1 MKNGINHWTETHN
14 VSPSYSLSLTRLYTG
29 YLVTLRSGV
38 KTKQLKCDFQM
49 TTNYFSSAISIIYAI
64 SCACKQPEPGCLLK
78 PF

>member
-1 MKNGINHWTETHN
+1 MELIIGQRHTT
-14 VSPSYSLSLTRLYTG
+14 SLLLTLSLTRLYTG
-29 YLVTLRSGV
+29 YLVTLWSGV